1 MKRVTS
7 GLTNLSKISLFFVL
21 LLMIVLSIASPVFA
35 QESNSEAVPTCVQ
48 GLSCP
53 DYKVRKLCNDCPYC
67 KWDFNQN
74 KCMNRLQ

>member
-35 QESNSEAVPTCVQ
+35 QESNSEAVPTCVP
-48 GLSCP
+48 GVSCS
-53 DYKVRKLCNDCPYC
+53 DYKERKPCNDCSYC
-67 KWDFNQN
+67 KWNFFQR
-74 KCMNRLQ
+74 KCMNR